1 MFREM
6 RRKEKKMPEEQAKKI
21 LRETEYG
28 TLATW
33 GQEGYPCATPL
44 NFYYN
49 DEGELYFHTAHEG
62 HKISNIDYC
71 AHVSFSVVG
80 SHRLMAEKFDT
91 EYDSVTLFGTASRI
105 DDEKEKMNALM
116 LLVGKY
122 SSDYRIQGLEYIEK
136 FSGAVSVYRIRIE
149 HVTGKIGR

>member
-6 RRKEKKMPEEQAKKI
+6 RRKEKRMSEEGTKKI

-33 GQEGYPCATPL
+33 GQDGYPYVTPL

-49 DEGELYFHTAHEG
+49 DGSELYFHTAHEG
-62 HKISNIDYC
+62 HKINNIDYC
-71 AHVSFSVVG
+71 DRVSFSVVG

-91 EYDSVTLFGTASRI
+91 EYDSVTIFGTASRI
-105 DDEKEKMNALM
+105 DDEKEKKDALV
-116 LLVGKY
+116 LLVEKY